1 MSSRI
6 ELDSLN
12 QRIEEVIGQYV
23 KLKRS
28 GKTLVGLCPFHQEKT
43 PSFSVVPGQCF
54 NCFGCGAKGDVF
66 TFVMRIAGVSFP
78 AAKEIVA
85 NGNSATPKSEPAR
98 CGTRQSFTGSSL
110 GKVIDWDLLSDFFEK
125 AAQPADHQRLS
136 ESLGVSVQ
144 SLQRLRAGIC
154 GTQTWAFPMVRGAS
168 ITGIRVRRES
178 GDKFAISG
186 TKDGLFVPRD
196 LNGAEPLVICEGPT
210 DTAAMLDLGLSAIGR
225 SNCEPWNILV
235 TPVARGRKV
244 VIVADADSVG
254 QSGAAAL
261 RDALK
266 NECPD
271 VRIVSPVGAKD
282 AREWKRQGL
291 TREQFME
298 TAYGDR

>member
-6 ELDSLN
+6 ELESLKL
-12 QRIEEVIGQYV
+12 RIEEVIGQYV

-28 GKTLVGLCPFHQEKT
+28 GKNLVGLCPFHQEST

-54 NCFGCGAKGDVF
+54 KCFGCGAKGDVF
-66 TFVMRIAGVSFP
+66 TFVMRIAGVNFP

-85 NGNSATPKSEPAR
+85 GGSFPTGKSQPAR
-98 CGTRQSFTGSSL
+98 CGTRQPFTG
-110 GKVIDWDLLSDFFEK
+110 GGFGTVIDWPLLADFFEK

-144 SLQRLRAGIC
+144 SLQRLRAGLC
-154 GTQTWAFPMVRGAS
+154 GAQTWAFPMVRGAS

-178 GDKFAISG
+178 GEKFAISG

-196 LNGAEPLVICEGPT
+196 LNGAEPLVVCEGPT
-210 DTAAMLDLGLSAIGR
+210 DTAAMLDLELSAIGR
-225 SNCEPWNILV
+225 SNCEPWDILV
-235 TPVARGRKV
+235 TPIARGRKV

-254 QSGAAAL
+254 RDGATKL

-266 NECPD
+266 TECQN
-271 VRIVSPVGAKD
+271 VRIVTPVGAKD
-282 AREWKRQGL
+282 AREWKRNGL
-291 TREQFME
+291 TKEQFME
-298 TAYGDR
+298 TAYGTR